1 METFVVRI
9 WAPAD
14 PQELPM
20 TTGRLQGRLEHAT
33 SDRGGSFK
41 GIDELGSLIL
51 EGLRSASTGQQE
63 AGHLPSPSER
73 GAGPSGEG
81 ED

>member
-14 PQELPM
+14 PQELPL
-20 TTGRLQGRLEHAT
+20 TTGSLQGRLEHVT

-51 EGLRSASTGQQE
+51 DGLRSTSMGQQE
-63 AGHLPSPSER
+63 AGPDPSLGR
-73 GAGPSGEG
+73 GAEPSAEG
-81 ED
+81 KD